1 MRRVELLLEKLVNK
15 EATHESQFNFRGSA
29 DAIES
34 GTHDLR
40 PYSLD
45 GAKAYDNA
53 LVLSLFDNTV
63 VSHSLS
69 QPSV

>member
-1 MRRVELLLEKLVNK
+1 MLGKLVNK
-15 EATHESQFNFRGSA
+15 EATHESQLNFRGSA
-29 DAIES
+29 NAIES
-34 GTHDLR
+34 DIHDLR
-40 PYSLD
+40 PYGPD

-69 QPSV
+69 L

>member
-1 MRRVELLLEKLVNK
+1 MLEKLVNK
-15 EATHESQFNFRGSA
+15 EATHESQLNFRGSA
-29 DAIES
+29 NAIGS
-34 GTHDLR
+34 DIHDLR
-40 PYSLD
+40 PYGPD

-69 QPSV
+69 L